1 MKPDR
6 IVAAGLLVSLL
17 AACSNGGSDT
27 QAPPPVSAATTASA
41 ASPAA
46 PATDALAMASFAGYG
61 DMRFG
66 IDEAAFRKAWGGD
79 LKGQP
84 PAAGS
89 SCTYLYPKWVKTPA
103 EIGFMLEGGHFV
115 RYDVT
120 SAKETAPGG
129 GKIGMDKAQL
139 LALYGGK
146 AQEQPDKYVPSAS
159 TLRVEGDDHSV
170 VLFELGADGKVT
182 KWRVGVP
189 PQVDYVEG
197 CG

>member
-6 IVAAGLLVSLL
+6 IIVAGLLASLL
-17 AACSNGGSDT
+17 AACNSGQPVP
-27 QAPPPVSAATTASA
+27 QASSPASAATTTTA
-41 ASPAA
+41 AQA
-46 PATDALAMASFAGYG
+46 PAPVAGAPTMASFTGYG

-66 IDEAAFRKAWGGD
+66 MDEAAFRQAWGGE

-89 SCTYLYPKWVKTPA
+89 SCTYLYPKWVKAPA

-120 SAKETAPGG
+120 TAKEAAPGG
-129 GKIGMDKAQL
+129 GKLGMDKAQL
-139 LALYGGK
+139 LALYGNK
-146 AQEQPDKYVPSAS
+146 AQEQPDKYVPGAS
-159 TLRVEGDDHSV
+159 TLRVEGDDHGV
-170 VLFELGADGKVT
+170 VLFELGADGKVN

>member
-6 IVAAGLLVSLL
+6 IVAAALLVSLL
-17 AACSNGGSDT
+17 AACNSGRPV
-27 QAPPPVSAATTASA
+27 PPASAATTTQ
-41 ASPAA
+41 A
-46 PATDALAMASFAGYG
+46 PALVAGAPTMARFTGYG

-66 IDEAAFRKAWGGD
+66 MDEGAFRKAWSGG

-89 SCTYLYPKWVKTPA
+89 SCTYLYPKWVKAPA

-120 SAKETAPGG
+120 TAKEIAPGG

-139 LALYGGK
+139 LALYGSK
-146 AQEQPDKYVPSAS
+146 AQEQPDKYVPDAS
-159 TLRVEGDDHSV
+159 TLRVEGDNHGV

>member
-1 MKPDR
+1 MTPDR
-6 IVAAGLLVSLL
+6 ILVAALLASLL
-17 AACSNGGSDT
+17 AACSGDQPGT
-27 QAPPPVSAATTASA
+27 QAPSPASTATASTA
-41 ASPAA
+41 APPAA
-46 PATDALAMASFAGYG
+46 PAVDALAMASFTGYG

-66 IDEAAFRKAWGGD
+66 MDEAAFRKAWGGE

-84 PAAGS
+84 PVAGS
-89 SCTYLYPKWVKTPA
+89 TCTYLYPKWVKAPA

-120 SAKETAPGG
+120 TAKEIAPGG

-139 LALYGGK
+139 LALYGSK
-146 AQEQPDKYVPSAS
+146 AQEQPDKYVPDAS
-159 TLRVEGDDHSV
+159 TLRVEGDNHGI
-170 VLFELGADGKVT
+170 VLFELGADGKVN